1 MIHSFNKIIYS
12 QALWERI
19 LPTVFYCL
27 VYDIVF
33 EKFIFETFGYIGDVE
48 YAKMSILKST
58 VWLTI
63 SILPICFYKRI
74 NNLSTY
80 ICIFLFI
87 LVYLPTIHAV
97 FTINTISSWNVYSY
111 AIVLCVLFM
120 LYFYIGEKNIFP
132 KIEIQPFTPLKYIE
146 VVTILLSLAFLVS
159 RHGTMHF
166 VNIFTQADLL
176 YDFRE
181 TNSSEES
188 GLMAYVKGWLFGG
201 FYPYLLV
208 CYLRQKRWARVL
220 YVLLGFFLLF
230 MADMQKLTFCMPFL
244 LIGFYFFI
252 TVYKESFYNRF
263 YLFFILALMGIAFIM
278 SFIDNSNELLFA
290 IASII
295 ILRTVCV
302 SGWLSQM
309 YMIFFHDHPYN
320 YYSHINVINLITN
333 NYPYKEPLGVVVAN
347 GNMNANANFFLTDG
361 VAALGITGL
370 IIIGL
375 IFLLMLVIINAIS
388 YRYELKDLFIII
400 IPALSC
406 LMNVSIFT
414 TLLSNGLFILLILIS
429 NVNSP
434 LTSDKEPKT

>member
-1 MIHSFNKIIYS
+1 
-12 QALWERI
+12 
-19 LPTVFYCL
+19 
-27 VYDIVF
+27 
-33 EKFIFETFGYIGDVE
+33 
-48 YAKMSILKST
+48 
-58 VWLTI
+58 
-63 SILPICFYKRI
+63 
-74 NNLSTY
+74 
-80 ICIFLFI
+80 
-87 LVYLPTIHAV
+87 
-97 FTINTISSWNVYSY
+97 
-111 AIVLCVLFM
+111 
-120 LYFYIGEKNIFP
+120 
-132 KIEIQPFTPLKYIE
+132 
-146 VVTILLSLAFLVS
+146 
-159 RHGTMHF
+159 
-166 VNIFTQADLL
+166 
-176 YDFRE
+176 
-181 TNSSEES
+181 
-188 GLMAYVKGWLFGG
+188 
-201 FYPYLLV
+201 
-208 CYLRQKRWARVL
+208 
-220 YVLLGFFLLF
+220 
-230 MADMQKLTFCMPFL
+230 
-244 LIGFYFFI
+244 
-252 TVYKESFYNRF
+252 
-263 YLFFILALMGIAFIM
+263 MGIAFIM

-309 YMIFFHDHPYN
+309 YMFFFHDHPYT

-406 LMNVSIFT
+406 LMNVSLFT